1 MKKRVWAASPFFYLV
16 VIAMYLMAG
25 ASWFWDKRAFT
36 IELGIAVVS
45 TAVIMVSIAHFKSYV
60 KTAYQS
66 AETIYKSIDENVLEK
81 FSVPLVVAGQAGDII
96 ACNST
101 FVDKV
106 CSQKSCAGDNILR
119 YTQNKRMETFLN
131 SSGEDVTVN
140 GRQYTVFG
148 VSLEKTVVLYYIDDT
163 YFKETAKEYGESRPA
178 VATVLF
184 DNREELLH
192 DATDGQDT
200 RIVAAVESALQ
211 KWASAT
217 SGFLKKLSGGR
228 YMVLLEERHV
238 QEFKKNKFDILD
250 DIRGIKLDERRWAT
264 ISIGIGHGGESF
276 KQCELWSRK
285 ALDMAL
291 GRGGDQVAIKE
302 GDSYEFFGGVSKGVE
317 KRDKVRTR
325 VIAAT
330 LTDHIKQSDTVF
342 IMGHKFSDLDAVGA
356 SIGMWSAVR
365 KGQERD
371 AYVVI
376 DREQTL
382 AKPLVESVENA
393 GHSSMF
399 ISPLQALQLITDR
412 SLLVIVDTHS
422 QGFIES
428 PELYEKAKRVV
439 IIDHHRMMV
448 NHISDAVIFYH
459 EPYASSAS
467 EMVTELAQYLGENA
481 LSRLEAEAL
490 LSGIMLD
497 TKNFVL
503 KTGVRTFEAAAYLR
517 RKGADTIEVKRMFS
531 DSIDTYKAKYQL
543 VSGAEIFNACAIAC
557 ADESCPDIRVA
568 SAQAADELL
577 GIQGVLASFV
587 LYPTGDIINI
597 SARSLGEF
605 NVQLIMEA
613 MGGGGHQTMAGA
625 QLENLSI
632 AEAHDKLVE
641 VINKADAERKKRLE

>member
-1 MKKRVWAASPFFYLV
+1 MKKRVWAASPFFYTV
-16 VIAMYLMAG
+16 VVVMYLMAG
-25 ASWFWDKRAFT
+25 ASWFWDKRVFA
-36 IELGIAVVS
+36 IEMGLALIATMAVAVS
-45 TAVIMVSIAHFKSYV
+45 VLRFKAYV

-66 AETIYKSIDENVLEK
+66 VSSIYENMDENILEK
-81 FSVPLVVAGQAGDII
+81 FSIPLAISGETGDII
-96 ACNST
+96 ACNT
-101 FVDKV
+101 AFLKEVAV
-106 CSQKSCAGDNILR
+106 QKNCVGDNVLK
-119 YTQNKRMETFLN
+119 YTQGKPLETFLN
-131 SSGEDVTVN
+131 SGGVDVSVD
-140 GRQYTVFG
+140 QKEYTVFG
-148 VSLEKTVVLYYIDDT
+148 VSLQKSVALYYIDDT
-163 YFKETAKEYGESRPA
+163 YFKKTAKEYEESRPA
-178 VATVLF
+178 VATILF
-184 DNREELLH
+184 DNRDELLR
-192 DATDGQDT
+192 DVTDGQDT
-200 RIVAAVESALQ
+200 RIVAGVESALQ
-211 KWASAT
+211 KWAMKT
-217 SGFLKKLSGGR
+217 SGFMKKLSGGR
-228 YMVLLEERHV
+228 YMVLLEERHIRA
-238 QEFKKNKFDILD
+238 FKKDKFAILD
-250 DIRGIKLDERRWAT
+250 EIRNVKLDERHWAT
-264 ISIGIGHGGESF
+264 ISIGVGHGAESF

-291 GRGGDQVAIKE
+291 GRGGDQVAIKR

-330 LTDHIKQSDTVF
+330 LTDHIQNSDAVF
-342 IMGHKFSDLDAVGA
+342 IMGHRFSDLDAVGA

-365 KGQERD
+365 KGKEKD
-371 AYVVI
+371 AFIII
-376 DREQTL
+376 DKEQTL
-382 AKPLVESVENA
+382 AKPLVESVENS
-393 GHSSMF
+393 GNSHMF
-399 ISPLQALQLITDR
+399 VSPLQALQMMTDR

-428 PELYEKAKRVV
+428 PEAYEKAKRVV

-467 EMVTELAQYLGENA
+467 EMVTELVQYLGENA
-481 LSRLEAEAL
+481 LSQLEAEAL
-490 LSGIMLD
+490 LAGIMLD

-517 RKGADTIEVKRMFS
+517 RRGADTIEVKRMFS

-543 VSGAEIFNACAIAC
+543 VSGAEIFNSCAIAC

-587 LYPTGDIINI
+587 LYPTKDVINI

-625 QLENLSI
+625 QI
-632 AEAHDKLVE
+632 ADQTVAEVHDKLVE
-641 VINKADAERKKRLE
+641 IINEADLERKRRA